1 MARSLVCFPG
11 RRRVVG
17 ALGAGVLAGSG
28 SGGVLVEQSEGWRH
42 HSYDEQCQCW

>member
-1 MARSLVCFPG
+1 MVLSLSCLSG

-28 SGGVLVEQSEGWRH
+28 SGGVEQSEGWRH